1 MNTLYRRPVM
11 LTALA
16 MLTLVSAG
24 AVLRA
29 QSKPDLG
36 LKAAMDKEVVD
47 GDLKGAIE
55 QYKKVAESS
64 DRALAAKALVR
75 MAECYLK
82 LGDAQANSI
91 YERIVSTYSDQNE
104 AYTVARSRLNAA
116 VRKPAQTT
124 VAGLTIQQVQQVAH
138 GRGDQVSPD
147 GRYVS
152 TVQSENLALTE
163 LNAGKVLP
171 LQVVKPDGIETYPLT
186 STFSPDGKQLAVQW
200 YFDSDNRSRLWV
212 VSTVGDGPR
221 NPTVLYDNPEV
232 ANIAPYDW
240 SRDGKWIAVQVNRK
254 DLTAQVGVVKI
265 DDGSLR
271 VLRSTEWV
279 GSSHMSF
286 SPDSRYLAFDR
297 PGGEGD
303 IDRDVFVIAVDGSR
317 EVPAVVNPGDD
328 RVVGWAPDG

>member
-1 MNTLYRRPVM
+1 MPMNRLYRRPVM
-11 LTALA
+11 LTVLA

-29 QSKPDLG
+29 QSKPDLE

-82 LGDAQANSI
+82 LGDAQAKSI
-91 YERIVSTYSDQNE
+91 YERIVSTYSDQKE

-116 VRKPAQTT
+116 ERKPAQATGE
-124 VAGLTIQQVQQVAH
+124 GLTIQQVANA
-138 GRGDQVSPD
+138 RGDQVSPD

-152 TVQSENLALTE
+152 TDQSQNLALREINT
-163 LNAGKVLP
+163 GKVLP

-221 NPTVLYDNPEV
+221 NPKVLYDNPEV
-232 ANIAPYDW
+232 TNIAPYDW
-240 SRDGKWIAVQVNRK
+240 SRDGKWIAVQV
-254 DLTAQVGVVKI
+254 
-265 DDGSLR
+265 
-271 VLRSTEWV
+271 
-279 GSSHMSF
+279 
-286 SPDSRYLAFDR
+286 
-297 PGGEGD
+297 
-303 IDRDVFVIAVDGSR
+303 IAR
-317 EVPAVVNPGDD
+317 I
-328 RVVGWAPDG
+328 